1 MMKDLEKFMQESIS
15 EAQKAVRDG
24 EVPIGAVIVRDDQII
39 GRGYNRVEN
48 EANAARHAEI
58 IAMEQASKA
67 LNNWRL
73 ENCTI
78 FVTMEPCIM
87 CIGAMIL
94 ARLPRLYFGCR
105 DPRLGACGSIFDL
118 SAHPSLPHQL
128 EVSGGLCEIECR
140 ELLQTFF
147 QSKRS

>member
-1 MMKDLEKFMQESIS
+1 MKDLEKFMQASIS
-15 EAQKAVRDG
+15 EAQKAARDG
-24 EVPIGAVIVRDDQII
+24 EVPIGAVVVQNNQVI
-39 GRGYNRVEN
+39 GYGHNRVEH
-48 EANAARHAEI
+48 ESNAARHAEI
-58 IAMEQASKA
+58 IAMEQASKS

-73 ENCTI
+73 EDCTL

-94 ARLPRLYFGCR
+94 ARVPRLYFGVR

-128 EVSGGLCEIECR
+128 EVTGGLCEIECR

-147 QSKRS
+147 QKKRS